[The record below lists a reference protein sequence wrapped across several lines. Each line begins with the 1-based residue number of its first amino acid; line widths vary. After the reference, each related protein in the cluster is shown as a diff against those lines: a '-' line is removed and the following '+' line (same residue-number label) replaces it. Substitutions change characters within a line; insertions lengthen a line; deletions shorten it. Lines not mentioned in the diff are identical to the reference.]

1 MNAIDAVAGRDPY
14 GAGEVAVYKNLRN
27 GRWSI
32 TAVKGDDNRG
42 LLLGHAD
49 EVRLTGA
56 RMVVKESRRAAIAAG
71 GHREVC
77 AWIIGK
83 LGEPIIGD
91 RLRRVTFHPSERATF
106 FLPDTGQEI
115 HTAGAVAFDLQGNAW
130 I

>member
-1 MNAIDAVAGRDPY
+1 MNGIDAVAGRDPHA
-14 GAGEVAVYKNLRN
+14 AGEVCVYKNLRN

-42 LLLGHAD
+42 LLLAHAD
-49 EVRLTGA
+49 ELKLTGA
-56 RMVVKESRRAAIAAG
+56 RMVVKQSRRAAIAAG

-83 LGEPIIGD
+83 LGDPVMAGP
-91 RLRRVTFHPSERATF
+91 LRRVTFRPHEHAEFFVAETSEAVATAPIVAF
-106 FLPDTGQEI
+106 TA
-115 HTAGAVAFDLQGNAW
+115 AGAF

>member
-1 MNAIDAVAGRDPY
+1 MSIDPVAGRDPL
-14 GAGEVAVYKNLRN
+14 GAGEVAVYKNLKN

-42 LLLGHAD
+42 LLLAHAD
-49 EVRLTGA
+49 ELKLAGA
-56 RMVVKESRRAAIAAG
+56 RMVVKQSRRAAIAAG

-83 LGEPIIGD
+83 IGD
-91 RLRRVTFHPSERATF
+91 PVMADSVRRVTFCPRERAYF
-106 FLPDTGQEI
+106 FTPDDGRDV
-115 HTAGAVAFDLQGNAW
+115 HFADAVVFERDGNAY